1 MFIFKNFLINAAIW
15 GSHVVFRGSST
26 IGVKEEEREKKKES
40 FKFYMCGPKNA
51 KCFMLYGKEI
61 KLNKNKIELNKIKL
75 NEIV

>member
-26 IGVKEEEREKKKES
+26 IGVKEEEREKRKNPLN
-40 FKFYMCGPKNA
+40 FTCVAQKNA